1 MERAMKHLNI
11 RRVLS
16 RLAVVSSVG
25 LLAHG
30 AAHATND
37 LTEAGTSV
45 ANTFELSYEV
55 DDVVQPII
63 TNDPTATSPSGVN
76 LQGSP
81 TLFTVDRKVDL
92 ILTAT
97 NSILDTP
104 PGTTATLTFELL
116 NEGNDTQAY
125 SFSIEDLDTG
135 GITFDAGSVT
145 IEYAIDVGDDDVLTT
160 ETFTTITDTAI
171 GTAAGSADVTGDVGK
186 GVRVFI
192 NVTGTVLAAEPDGNT
207 DDITLVAE
215 TRDPTAWVNTG
226 DATAFAGTVT
236 PGAVT
241 AATGGGND
249 VTGDAQNVLADGA
262 GVSDATVDGLFSATG
277 VIRVQSPNL
286 TATKVVTAISEPG
299 SSDPFTPISDC
310 DTATPVAGA
319 KAIPGACVEYVITV
333 VNSGSIAA
341 DTLVISDTLPAEVT
355 FVSATF
361 SAPASGTGFDDDPAV
376 GAAGPVLTAPTTPA
390 DSNCDGSTNCVIT
403 LNDALLPA
411 GRTGT
416 ITIRALVK

>member
-1 MERAMKHLNI
+1 MKEWNLKG
-11 RRVLS
+11 VLS
-16 RLAVVSSVG
+16 RLAVVSSIG
-25 LLAHG
+25 LFANG
-30 AAHATND
+30 AAYATNT

-45 ANTFELSYEV
+45 SNTFELSYEV

-63 TNDPTATSPSGVN
+63 TNDPTATSPSGVAV
-76 LQGSP
+76 QGTP

-97 NSILDTP
+97 NSVLSTP
-104 PGTTATLTFELL
+104 PGTTATLTFELV

-135 GITFDAGSVT
+135 GVTFDADSVV
-145 IEYAIDVGDDDVLTT
+145 IEYAVDVGDDDVITT
-160 ETFTTITDTAI
+160 ETFTTIAQTTVGAAS
-171 GTAAGSADVTGDVGK
+171 GTVTSDVGK

-192 NVTGTVLAAEPDGNT
+192 NVTGTILASEPDGNT

-215 TRDPTAWVNTG
+215 TRDPTAWAAAG
-226 DATAFAGTVT
+226 DASAFPGTAT

-241 AATGGGND
+241 ADSGGANTVEGN
-249 VTGDAQNVLADGA
+249 AQNVLADGT
-262 GVSDATVDGLFSATG
+262 GVSDADTDGLFSATG
-277 VIRVQSPNL
+277 VIEVESPNL
-286 TATKVVTAISEPG
+286 TATKVVTAIKEPG
-299 SSDPFTPISDC
+299 LTDPFTPLTDC
-310 DTATPVAGA
+310 ATATAVPNA

-341 DTLVISDTLPAEVT
+341 DTLVIDDILPEEVT

-361 SAPASGTGFDDDPAV
+361 SDAAPGTGFDNDPDVA
-376 GAAGPVLTAPTTPA
+376 GAGPVLTAPTTPA
-390 DSNCDGSTNCVIT
+390 ASNCDGSTTCVIQ

>member
-16 RLAVVSSVG
+16 RLAVVSSIG
-25 LLAHG
+25 LLANG

-76 LQGSP
+76 LQGTP

-135 GITFDAGSVT
+135 GITFDADSVT

-160 ETFTTITDTAI
+160 ETFTTITETAV
-171 GTAAGSADVTGDVGK
+171 GAGSGDVTGDVGK

-192 NVTGTVLAAEPDGNT
+192 NVTGTVLATEPDANT

-241 AATGGGND
+241 SATGGANS

-262 GVSDATVDGLFSATG
+262 GVSDSAVDGLFSATG
-277 VIRVQSPNL
+277 VIRVQSPDL

-299 SSDPFTPISDC
+299 TSDPFTPISDC
-310 DTATPVAGA
+310 DTATAVPDA

-333 VNSGSIAA
+333 VNGGSVAA

-390 DSNCDGSTNCVIT
+390 DSNCNGSNCVIT
-403 LNDALLPA
+403 LSDALLPA